1 MVKVA
6 QTLKKHEKGILRW
19 FVSKM
24 TNGLLEGINSLVQ
37 AAKRK
42 ARGYRT
48 TKNYIAIRIYA
59 TANRANQIR
68 VEPHKQG
75 QVLVNLQTKL
85 HFTGKGCQVLSL
97 TALR

>member
-1 MVKVA
+1 MKKAA

-48 TKNYIAIRIYA
+48 TKNFIAMIYA
-59 TANRANQIR
+59 TVNKLII
-68 VEPHKQG
+68 
-75 QVLVNLQTKL
+75 QV
-85 HFTGKGCQVLSL
+85 GP
-97 TALR
+97 

>member
-6 QTLKKHEKGILRW
+6 QTLKKHEPGILRW

-48 TKNYIAIRIYA
+48 IKNFIAMIYA
-59 TANRANQIR
+59 TANKLIIK

-75 QVLVNLQTKL
+75 
-85 HFTGKGCQVLSL
+85 
-97 TALR
+97 